1 MLNFTL
7 VCQVWRMW
15 VNLLIHLHSV
25 TEIFLTKLTE
35 VRQSFVRNSYTDG
48 FDASKY
54 QPIRGFYHTSL
65 ETKILNEL
73 NV

>member
-1 MLNFTL
+1 MPNFTL

-15 VNLLIHLHSV
+15 VLIHLHSV
-25 TEIFLTKLTE
+25 TEIFLTKLRL
-35 VRQSFVRNSYTDG
+35 VRQSFLRNSYTDG
-48 FDASKY
+48 FEASKY
-54 QPIRGFYHTSL
+54 QPIRGLYYMSL